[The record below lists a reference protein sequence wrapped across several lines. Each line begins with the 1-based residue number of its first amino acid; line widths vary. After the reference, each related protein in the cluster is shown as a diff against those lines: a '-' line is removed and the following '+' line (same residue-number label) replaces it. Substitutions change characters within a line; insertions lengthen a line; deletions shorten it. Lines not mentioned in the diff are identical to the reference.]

1 MRVRNRGFSLIEVLM
16 AMVVLAV
23 AFLALIQI
31 FPSAYLTVYRSKDQ
45 LVAVQLAQCFMD
57 ETRAGPYALMAA
69 SAQYDIPVESVMNDV
84 TTSVTYHVVVDVS
97 PVSPAGSTLPNSDLA
112 RIRVSVQWP
121 QKSASGFVL
130 LRSVRAESS
139 RLRDS

>member
-1 MRVRNRGFSLIEVLM
+1 MRTQKRGFSLIEVLI

-45 LVAVQLAQCFMD
+45 LVAVQLAQCYMD
-57 ETRAGPYALMAA
+57 ETRALPYAQMAS

-97 PVSPAGSTLPNSDLA
+97 PASPAGVPLADSDLA
-112 RIRVSVQWP
+112 RIRVLVQWP